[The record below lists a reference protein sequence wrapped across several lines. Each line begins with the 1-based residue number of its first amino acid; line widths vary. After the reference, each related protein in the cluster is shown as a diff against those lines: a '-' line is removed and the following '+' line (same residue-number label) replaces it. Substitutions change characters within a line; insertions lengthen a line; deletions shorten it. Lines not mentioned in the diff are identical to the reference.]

1 MASIT
6 IGSKVS
12 SIGSY
17 AFKNTSIKKVIWL
30 PSTPPDG
37 YQNING
43 ITNYVANDQYSIL
56 MNVKVYPYLSS
67 MFEIDGVKYV
77 PVSPSERTCD
87 AIDCVYSTEGL
98 NIGKTV
104 TYRGIALTVNQIN
117 SYLCYGNKSI
127 KNAIISYDGE
137 LPDYAFGECSAMQ
150 TIKLGQGITSINN
163 SAFANCSSI
172 ATIQIPKS
180 VITIED
186 NAFNGCT
193 NLRFILM
200 NDGNVE
206 LNLGSNGSNPLFSDC
221 PLDSVYIGRNITYS
235 TSSDKG
241 YSPFYRS
248 TTLHSVMITV
258 KETEISMYEFYGC
271 TNLKNVIIG
280 DGVTTIG
287 DYAFSG
293 CISLDYFSFGSSM
306 KTIGI
311 KAFSE
316 CSAITSLISKATTPP
331 TCGSQAFDD
340 INKWECNLYVP
351 DGAIAAYQAA
361 DQWREFFF
369 IQIDPDAIVEIKAEE
384 NDSEIARYDLQGRK
398 VTNPRKGIY
407 IEDGKKVL
415 IK

>member
-1 MASIT
+1 M
-6 IGSKVS
+6 
-12 SIGSY
+12 
-17 AFKNTSIKKVIWL
+17 
-30 PSTPPDG
+30 
-37 YQNING
+37 
-43 ITNYVANDQYSIL
+43 
-56 MNVKVYPYLSS
+56 
-67 MFEIDGVKYV
+67 
-77 PVSPSERTCD
+77 
-87 AIDCVYSTEGL
+87 
-98 NIGKTV
+98 
-104 TYRGIALTVNQIN
+104 
-117 SYLCYGNKSI
+117 
-127 KNAIISYDGE
+127 
-137 LPDYAFGECSAMQ
+137 
-150 TIKLGQGITSINN
+150 
-163 SAFANCSSI
+163 
-172 ATIQIPKS
+172 
-180 VITIED
+180 
-186 NAFNGCT
+186 
-193 NLRFILM
+193 
-200 NDGNVE
+200 
-206 LNLGSNGSNPLFSDC
+206 
-221 PLDSVYIGRNITYS
+221 
-235 TSSDKG
+235 
-241 YSPFYRS
+241 
-248 TTLHSVMITV
+248 
-258 KETEISMYEFYGC
+258 
-271 TNLKNVIIG
+271 KNVIIG